1 MSKAISYSTST
12 PDERSPNDMKEY
24 MRGLSQT
31 DGDFYSNEQ
40 SVMKWTLQ
48 TYWDTLGREMSP
60 TEWIGVTSPQV
71 VNAFNLLSKNSVN
84 ILLLPWQ

>member
-40 SVMKWTLQ
+40 SVIKWTLQ